1 MWCPIL
7 RSRGPRRPEPWC
19 TTRHQ
24 DRSYREDDRQQQNHG
39 EPRMA
44 HRGPLSRKSPGT
56 PPTVETALTYPMRR
70 RIPTAH
76 VAVAR
81 TAPTLH
87 RLRLGSRSASAI
99 RPHAAA
105 RRTACTCDQA
115 ARTRAPDT
123 RATRPWILLG
133 GCSWCAARAHR
144 PGWARRAIDAR
155 PSTPSPQGGTRRRR
169 KTSSS
174 VLATR
179 TPPWRTRTR
188 AARPSRRAARPSRGE
203 RRLAGR
209 PPPRSR
215 CARSRRR

>member
-155 PSTPSPQGGTRRRR
+155 PSTPSPQGARGED
-169 KTSSS
+169 
-174 VLATR
+174 
-179 TPPWRTRTR
+179 
-188 AARPSRRAARPSRGE
+188 ARPHRASSPHEHRRGGLGLGPRVRPDAPHGRRSGRGG
-203 RRLAGR
+203 GR
-209 PPPRSR
+209 T
-215 CARSRRR
+215 ATA